1 MWFLSSSWSYFSF
14 SYFKTATER
23 LQEFHYRA
31 SINQWLTASSPV
43 ACTQM
48 KKAAPTVREK
58 RCGNG
63 TDVYFLS
70 PHDTPPLIFQITYPS
85 TFPSRLPSF
94 CMVLTLTL
102 INNSSLACICI
113 ASDQSTGSVQL
124 CTSQFTAVQKGFNNS
139 CVHYTYIFM

>member
-1 MWFLSSSWSYFSF
+1 MWFLSSSWSYFSS

-43 ACTQM
+43 ACTRM

-58 RCGNG
+58 RCGTG

-70 PHDTPPLIFQITYPS
+70 PHDTPPLIFRFTCPS
-85 TFPSRLPSF
+85 CPPSS
-94 CMVLTLTL
+94 CMALTLTL
-102 INNSSLACICI
+102 INNPSLACICI
-113 ASDQSTGSVQL
+113 PSDQSTGSVQL
-124 CTSQFTAVQKGFNNS
+124 CASQFTAVQKGLNNS
-139 CVHYTYIFM
+139 CIHYISIFTGM